1 MTSFQGSTN
10 FKKFEKTYLRK
21 REEGRKEGRKEG
33 RQGGGRER
41 EAGDEP

>member
-21 REEGRKEGRKEG
+21 REEGRKEGR
-33 RQGGGRER
+33 QGGREGGR
-41 EAGDEP
+41 R